1 MCQNAPTAIIFCLWQ
16 ANIIKALNG
25 STLKRKCH
33 VDTDKIAV
41 LNAWRRIDCRTRDAF
56 RRSYLPELI
65 EGFEVCIRAF
75 IEESKDA
82 DELVLRVQ
90 DSFHRLLLHGVCEFY
105 NLVSVTVTESKDEES
120 LKMTRIKKKK
130 KGSAEIPRITLSQFL
145 RLSKEGIW

>member
-33 VDTDKIAV
+33 VDNDKIAV

-65 EGFEVCIRAF
+65 EGFEVHIYIYPF
-75 IEESKDA
+75 ILYSVNCNSFY
-82 DELVLRVQ
+82 VLCSEDQ
-90 DSFHRLLLHGVCEFY
+90 NICLALTFY
-105 NLVSVTVTESKDEES
+105 NPTNKLVRVSIWFYEGFKILKSYLYSV
-120 LKMTRIKKKK
+120 LIMCQPAGI
-130 KGSAEIPRITLSQFL
+130 SARYLSF
-145 RLSKEGIW
+145 